1 MLLPSHSSDSLW
13 QAGRIHPDFGCT
25 MFTGPVLAD
34 QYRHLQGWHFFYFCM
49 LWPNATLCRPTDVTS
64 LGSNHA
70 VNKNIIHTGY
80 HPEEFFF
87 IFFRNKCLNLQ
98 NVFIGKADNA
108 LLLKGITF
116 ACENTIPLITT
127 RAWLCH
133 VCFGQCSRS
142 ASAGHWL
149 TPRRQPRSKTKAIT
163 FHPVQTLRAR

>member
-34 QYRHLQGWHFFYFCM
+34 QYRHLQGW
-49 LWPNATLCRPTDVTS
+49 L
-64 LGSNHA
+64 
-70 VNKNIIHTGY
+70 
-80 HPEEFFF
+80 FFF
-87 IFFRNKCLNLQ
+87 ISACSGQTLPYVGPRTSHHWAQIMRSIRQHGPSSRRKNVIFFRNKCLNLQ

>member
-1 MLLPSHSSDSLW
+1 MCFSHRTPVTPCGSRGAYTLTSVVRCLLVLFQQTNIDIFRVGIFFISACSGQTLPYVGPRTSHHWAQIMRSIRQHGPSS
-13 QAGRIHPDFGCT
+13 R
-25 MFTGPVLAD
+25 
-34 QYRHLQGWHFFYFCM
+34 R
-49 LWPNATLCRPTDVTS
+49 
-64 LGSNHA
+64 
-70 VNKNIIHTGY
+70 KNV
-80 HPEEFFF
+80 